1 MEFRVFNNFSSYF
14 SFPVRRIS
22 AALSQCKHVP
32 ASICAIALMVP
43 LASQA
48 ASDATNPPDVLMR
61 TPTRSIDV
69 STGYQHLTGGY
80 SPWRQLTIHGVYESD
95 RHVFQG
101 ELSHK
106 REFDTTGNFLG
117 LTDTYTINDDW
128 FTSGSV
134 GFGDGAFY
142 LPRIRFDGFVYR
154 KFLPK
159 KNFVGSLGVGY
170 YDAPDGHIDRSIAV
184 GGAYYFEQPLV
195 VEGGIRFN
203 RSNPGGV
210 NTHQQFVAASY
221 SPDSQNALS
230 ARFAWGSE
238 GYVPLAAKSSMVGF
252 NSTDASVSWRHRFDK
267 RWGFSISAN
276 RYRNPSYARSGVDV
290 GVTRQFD

>member
-1 MEFRVFNNFSSYF
+1 MEFHVFNNFAF
-14 SFPVRRIS
+14 FMRPVSIILFQRKRVS
-22 AALSQCKHVP
+22 
-32 ASICAIALMVP
+32 ASICALATMLP

-48 ASDATNPPDVLMR
+48 ASDATNPPDVLLR

-80 SPWRQLTIHGVYESD
+80 SSWRQLTVHGVFESD
-95 RHVFQG
+95 RNVFQG

-106 REFDTTGNFLG
+106 REFNTNGNFLG

-142 LPRIRFDGFVYR
+142 LPRVRFDGFVYR

-170 YDAPDGHIDRSIAV
+170 YDAPDGHIDRSVAL
-184 GGAYYFEQPLV
+184 GGAFYFDQPWV

-210 NTHQQFVAASY
+210 NTHQQFVAANY
-221 SPDSQNALS
+221 RPNAQNALS

-238 GYVPLAAKSSMVGF
+238 GYVPLAANTSMVGF
-252 NSTDASVSWRHRFDK
+252 NSTDASVSWRHRLDK
-267 RWGFSISAN
+267 LWGFSVSAN
-276 RYRNPSYARSGVDV
+276 RYRNPSYARSGVDI
-290 GVTRQFD
+290 GITRQFD

>member
-1 MEFRVFNNFSSYF
+1 MSNNLSLFMQTLSISTNKHMR
-14 SFPVRRIS
+14 FPAFIF
-22 AALSQCKHVP
+22 AL
-32 ASICAIALMVP
+32 ALTLPMTG
-43 LASQA
+43 QA
-48 ASDATNPPDVLMR
+48 ATDATNPPDVLLR
-61 TPTRSIDV
+61 TPVRSIDV
-69 STGYQHLTGGY
+69 TTGYQHLTGGF
-80 SPWRQLTIHGVYESD
+80 SSWRQLTVHGVYESD

-128 FTSGSV
+128 FTTGSV

-142 LPRIRFDGFVYR
+142 LPRVRFDGFIYR

-170 YDAPDGHIDRSIAV
+170 YDAPDGHIDRSVAL
-184 GGAYYFEQPLV
+184 GGAYYFEQPVV
-195 VEGGIRFN
+195 VEAGIRFN
-203 RSNPGGV
+203 RSNPGRV
-210 NTHQQFVAASY
+210 NTHQQFVAANY
-221 SPDSQNALS
+221 SPDTQNALS

-238 GYVPLAAKSSMVGF
+238 GYVPLAAKTSMVGF
-252 NSTDASVSWRHRFDK
+252 NSTDASVAWRHRLDK
-267 RWGFSISAN
+267 HWGFSISAN

-290 GVTRQFD
+290 GITRQFD

>member
-1 MEFRVFNNFSSYF
+1 MFNNISFSMPPF
-14 SFPVRRIS
+14 SIATSWRNPVS
-22 AALSQCKHVP
+22 
-32 ASICAIALMVP
+32 ASICAIAFMLP
-43 LASQA
+43 LTSQA
-48 ASDATNPPDVLMR
+48 ASEPTNPPDVLMR
-61 TPTRSIDV
+61 APTRSIDV
-69 STGYQHLTGGY
+69 TTGYQQLTGGF
-80 SPWRQLTIHGVYESD
+80 SSWRQLTVHGVYESD
-95 RHVFQG
+95 RHVIQG

-142 LPRIRFDGFVYR
+142 LPRVRFDGFIYR

-159 KNFVGSLGVGY
+159 KNFVGSLGIGY
-170 YDAPDGHIDRSIAV
+170 YDAPDGHIDRSVAL
-184 GGAYYFEQPLV
+184 GGAYYFEQPWV

-203 RSNPGGV
+203 RSSPGSV
-210 NTHQQFVAASY
+210 NTHQQFVAANY
-221 SPDSQNALS
+221 NPDTQNTLS

-238 GYVPLAAKSSMVGF
+238 GYVPLAVKTSIVGF
-252 NSTDASVSWRHRFDK
+252 NSTDASVSWRHRLDK
-267 RWGFSISAN
+267 DWGFSVSAN
-276 RYRNPSYARSGVDV
+276 RYRNPSYSRSGVDV